1 MSSVPAPICLPG
13 SSLTSGNGKE
23 KDGAFCPCFVT
34 ERNLSVAWQS
44 AFLASARPG
53 VKAFA
58 PLVVTVTGFNNGEP
72 DEVLGA
78 RSLIDA
84 ALAAYAKE
92 EDRKK
97 GSNKET
103 DPSHLPDC
111 CKHNFP
117 SFALGSRC
125 GSPLFLLSI
134 FRNVVA
140 LETSRKPSGALF

>member
-13 SSLTSGNGKE
+13 SSLTSVNGKE

-34 ERNLSVAWQS
+34 ERNLSVAWHS

-72 DEVLGA
+72 DEVLGV

-103 DPSHLPDC
+103 DPLTCQTVANTIFPRSLWVQVWIATLFTLGIPQC
-111 CKHNFP
+111 C
-117 SFALGSRC
+117 R
-125 GSPLFLLSI
+125 
-134 FRNVVA
+134 V
-140 LETSRKPSGALF
+140 